1 MTMMIRDE
9 RQSIVKSVC
18 IEPYGSAA
26 ILNPNR
32 HNGEPADVFFCDFFV
47 PKDRFFVVL

>member
-32 HNGEPADVFFCDFFV
+32 HNGEPADVFSAIFLCQRIV
-47 PKDRFFVVL
+47 FFVVL